1 MSPSP
6 DTAGG
11 DYVSQGTATT
21 LVTSRTIKSM
31 GHIFFKE
38 LS

>member
-21 LVTSRTIKSM
+21 PVTSCTIKSR
-31 GHIFFKE
+31 GIFFKN
-38 LS
+38 